1 MDHGKRAVS
10 TFPIA
15 TGEYYKYDYSAGI
28 DISMYKNIKVPTSYM
43 AAHSDFDFIG
53 NYDEG
58 RKAGLL
64 HVADH
69 HISPGKKQWT
79 WGNADFGRAWDRNLT
94 DEDGPYIELMTGVFA
109 DNQPDFTWLKPY
121 EEKTFTQ
128 YFMPYKQVGRV
139 KNATKDAI
147 VNFEIENSVATLLLY
162 TSGSYKNLTLT
173 VEKDG
178 TIIYSKTF
186 DCSPLKAFSDT
197 FGTDLSSTVG
207 CTVKAVTENGYTLVS
222 YTGVEEK
229 IEKICETTIKEDVR
243 CLAGVPSWF
252 LTVIN
257 KILEKTG
264 KNNLH
269 EVWPNLE
276 LFIHGGISFTP
287 YREQY
292 NRLLPDPKMK
302 YLETYNASEGFF
314 GLQDDPNDS
323 SMLLMLDYGV
333 YYEFMPT
340 SELGKS
346 NPRTVLLED
355 VKTGVNYALIISTNS
370 GLWRYMIGDTIQF
383 TSTKPYKFKITGR
396 TKLFINAFGEEVIID
411 NATEALNF
419 ACRETGADIYEFTAA
434 PIFMGEGKRGA
445 HEWLIEFKNP
455 PADIEQFADLLDS
468 QIQKLN
474 SDYEAK
480 RMLSLER
487 LHIQIARPNLFNDW
501 LKEKGK
507 LGGQHKV
514 PRLWNDRTH
523 IDELLSMNH

>member
-1 MDHGKRAVS
+1 
-10 TFPIA
+10 
-15 TGEYYKYDYSAGI
+15 
-28 DISMYKNIKVPTSYM
+28 
-43 AAHSDFDFIG
+43 
-53 NYDEG
+53 
-58 RKAGLL
+58 
-64 HVADH
+64 
-69 HISPGKKQWT
+69 
-79 WGNADFGRAWDRNLT
+79 
-94 DEDGPYIELMTGVFA
+94 
-109 DNQPDFTWLKPY
+109 
-121 EEKTFTQ
+121 
-128 YFMPYKQVGRV
+128 
-139 KNATKDAI
+139 
-147 VNFEIENSVATLLLY
+147 
-162 TSGSYKNLTLT
+162 
-173 VEKDG
+173 
-178 TIIYSKTF
+178 
-186 DCSPLKAFSDT
+186 
-197 FGTDLSSTVG
+197 
-207 CTVKAVTENGYTLVS
+207 
-222 YTGVEEK
+222 
-229 IEKICETTIKEDVR
+229 
-243 CLAGVPSWF
+243 
-252 LTVIN
+252 
-257 KILEKTG
+257 
-264 KNNLH
+264 
-269 EVWPNLE
+269 
-276 LFIHGGISFTP
+276 
-287 YREQY
+287 
-292 NRLLPDPKMK
+292 MK

-355 VKTGVNYALIISTNS
+355 VKTEVNYALIISTNS

-419 ACRETGADIYEFTAA
+419 ACCETGADVYEFTAA

-455 PADIEQFADLLDS
+455 PADIEQFAELLDN

>member
-1 MDHGKRAVS
+1 MAFINTILGLFTQKRLAQIDYFKANPLKVQRECLQELLS
-10 TFPIA
+10 RAAA
-15 TGEYYKYDYSAGI
+15 TEYGQKYDFSSILTTEQYKERLPI
-28 DISMYKNIKVPTSYM
+28 VHYEDISGYVRRMMEGENNILWPEEVEWFAKSSGTTDAKSK
-43 AAHSDFDFIG
+43 FIP
-53 NYDEG
+53 
-58 RKAGLL
+58 
-64 HVADH
+64 V
-69 HISPGKKQWT
+69 SPSSLEDCHFRGGKDVIAIF
-79 WGNADFGRAWDRNLT
+79 NRLYPDA
-94 DEDGPYIELMTGVFA
+94 GVFSG
-109 DNQPDFTWLKPY
+109 
-121 EEKTFTQ
+121 KTLAL
-128 YFMPYKQVGRV
+128 G
-139 KNATKDAI
+139 
-147 VNFEIENSVATLLLY
+147 
-162 TSGSYKNLTLT
+162 GSSE
-173 VEKDG
+173 V
-178 TIIYSKTF
+178 SKTNNN
-186 DCSPLKAFSDT
+186 CQY
-197 FGTDLSSTVG
+197 GDLSAILISNTPFWVNRMK
-207 CTVKAVTENGYTLVS
+207 TPEASIMLMNNW
-222 YTGVEEK
+222 EEK

-257 KILEKTG
+257 KILERTG
-264 KNNLH
+264 KANLH

-323 SMLLMLDYGV
+323 SMLLMLDCGV

-355 VKTGVNYALIISTNS
+355 VKTEVNYALIISTNS

-419 ACRETGADIYEFTAA
+419 ACCETGADVYEFTAA

-455 PADIEQFADLLDS
+455 PADIEQFAELLDN

>member
-1 MDHGKRAVS
+1 MAFINTILGLFTQKRLAQIDYFKANPLKVQRECLQELLS
-10 TFPIA
+10 RAAA
-15 TGEYYKYDYSAGI
+15 TEYGQKYDFSSILTTEQYKERLPI
-28 DISMYKNIKVPTSYM
+28 VHYEDISGYVRRMMEGENNILWPEEVEWFAKSSGTTDAKSK
-43 AAHSDFDFIG
+43 FIP
-53 NYDEG
+53 
-58 RKAGLL
+58 
-64 HVADH
+64 V
-69 HISPGKKQWT
+69 SPSSLEDCHFRGGKDVIAIF
-79 WGNADFGRAWDRNLT
+79 NRLYPDA
-94 DEDGPYIELMTGVFA
+94 GVFSG
-109 DNQPDFTWLKPY
+109 
-121 EEKTFTQ
+121 KTLAL
-128 YFMPYKQVGRV
+128 G
-139 KNATKDAI
+139 
-147 VNFEIENSVATLLLY
+147 
-162 TSGSYKNLTLT
+162 GSSE
-173 VEKDG
+173 V
-178 TIIYSKTF
+178 SKTNNN
-186 DCSPLKAFSDT
+186 CQY
-197 FGTDLSSTVG
+197 GDLSAILISNTPFWVNRMK
-207 CTVKAVTENGYTLVS
+207 TPEASIMLMNNW
-222 YTGVEEK
+222 EEK

-257 KILEKTG
+257 KILERTG
-264 KNNLH
+264 KANLH

-292 NRLLPDPKMK
+292 NRLLPDHKMK

-419 ACRETGADIYEFTAA
+419 ACRETGADVYEFTAA
-434 PIFMGEGKRGA
+434 PIFMGESKRGA

-455 PADIEQFADLLDS
+455 PADIEQFAELLDN

>member
-1 MDHGKRAVS
+1 MAFINTILGLFTQKRLAQIDYFKANPLKVQRECLQELLS
-10 TFPIA
+10 RAAA
-15 TGEYYKYDYSAGI
+15 TEYGQKYDFSSILTTEQYKERLPI
-28 DISMYKNIKVPTSYM
+28 VHYEDISGYVRRMMEGENNILWPEEVEWFAKSSGTTDAKSK
-43 AAHSDFDFIG
+43 FIP
-53 NYDEG
+53 
-58 RKAGLL
+58 
-64 HVADH
+64 V
-69 HISPGKKQWT
+69 SPSSLEDCHFRGGKDVIAIF
-79 WGNADFGRAWDRNLT
+79 NRLYPDA
-94 DEDGPYIELMTGVFA
+94 GVFSG
-109 DNQPDFTWLKPY
+109 
-121 EEKTFTQ
+121 KTLAL
-128 YFMPYKQVGRV
+128 G
-139 KNATKDAI
+139 
-147 VNFEIENSVATLLLY
+147 
-162 TSGSYKNLTLT
+162 GSSE
-173 VEKDG
+173 V
-178 TIIYSKTF
+178 SKTNNN
-186 DCSPLKAFSDT
+186 CQY
-197 FGTDLSSTVG
+197 GDLSAILISNTPFWVNRMK
-207 CTVKAVTENGYTLVS
+207 TPEASIMLMNNW
-222 YTGVEEK
+222 EEK

-257 KILEKTG
+257 KTLEKTG
-264 KNNLH
+264 KANLH

-292 NRLLPDPKMK
+292 NRLLPDLKMK

-411 NATEALNF
+411 NATKALNF
-419 ACRETGADIYEFTAA
+419 ACRETGADVYEFTAA

-455 PADIEQFADLLDS
+455 PADIEQFAELLDN